1 MNGSGSS
8 LWRGVV
14 VVALVICAPS
24 CRKPSDA
31 VKSDLKQAGYQLTT
45 EDWFRAS
52 RSNEVSALTKFVS
65 SGFNLDTRDGAGDT
79 ALHAAASAGA
89 KDSADF
95 LLDRGVSVDV
105 KGAEDRTPL
114 MSAVLAGES
123 AMATWLLKQG
133 ASPTAK
139 DKDDFSPLML
149 AVRADQPGCVAE
161 LAPYSRN
168 QLDAAILLAAL
179 EGHTR
184 VIDTLTNYGASVYA
198 KMEDGRTPLMLA
210 AQNGHVESVK
220 LLLEIGS
227 SRLSADAE
235 GLTASQLAVEGGH
248 LEIAAL
254 LNRDPLPD
262 EIALDSPEE
271 VAKSMDAFVQSH
283 IKTDGA
289 PQSTS
294 DSQSPSAPTVTSIDG
309 ATVSKI
315 ATEPSDAADPGPNQ
329 PSTQDARL
337 PSLAM
342 RHYSER
348 DLPIQVR
355 SVEGETATLEIMG
368 AKYREIRIRT
378 GETIP
383 NTRLVVVRMQ
393 RRIEDSKIS
402 LGQPVEISVVEV
414 KDSRSGS
421 NREWI
426 AGIPS
431 SSHDPVAL
439 IEDSATGRR
448 YTAVAGQRFKS
459 EDGGEFLISEVR
471 PNQIVIKDV
480 ASGAVSTLPLRGPR
494 G

>member
-14 VVALVICAPS
+14 LVALVISAPS

-52 RSNEVSALTKFVS
+52 RSNEVSALMKFVS
-65 SGFNLDTRDGAGDT
+65 SGFHLDTRDAAGDT
-79 ALHAAASAGA
+79 ALHAAASTGA
-89 KDSADF
+89 TDSADF
-95 LLDRGVSVDV
+95 LLDRGISVDV

-123 AMATWLLKQG
+123 SMTTWLLKQG

-198 KMEDGRTPLMLA
+198 MMDDGRTPLMLA

-227 SRLSADAE
+227 SRLSTDAE

-248 LEIAAL
+248 LEVAAL

-262 EIALDSPEE
+262 EIALDSPED
-271 VAKSMDAFVQSH
+271 VAKSMDAFVRSN
-283 IKTDGA
+283 TREDGA
-289 PQSTS
+289 PQLPG
-294 DSQSPSAPTVTSIDG
+294 DSQSPSTPAVTAIEG
-309 ATVSKI
+309 MTVSKV
-315 ATEPSDAADPGPNQ
+315 AAKPTDAVAPDSRQ
-329 PSTQDARL
+329 PSAEDARL
-337 PSLAM
+337 PMLAM

-348 DLPIQVR
+348 ELPIQVR
-355 SVEGETATLEIMG
+355 SVEGDTATLEIMG
-368 AKYREIRIRT
+368 AKYREIKVRT
-378 GETIP
+378 GEIIP

-393 RRIEDSKIS
+393 RRIEDSKLS

-414 KDSRSGS
+414 KDSRNGAS
-421 NREWI
+421 REWI
-426 AGIPS
+426 VGIPS
-431 SSHDPVAL
+431 SSRDPVAL

-448 YTAVAGQRFKS
+448 YTAMAGQRFKS

-480 ASGAVSTLPLRGPR
+480 VSGAVSTLPLRGPR